1 MESEARSQARMLPWR
16 GAMVLPMVM
25 WAERGLPRRVQLEVA
40 LPPYTGWERLAL
52 GLEPGLELEPPPPRE
67 QSGVGG
73 P

>member
-1 MESEARSQARMLPWR
+1 MA
-16 GAMVLPMVM
+16 LPMVRR
-25 WAERGLPRRVQLEVA
+25 AERGLSRREWPEGA